1 MRLFWLVIKNI
12 QLIFLI
18 LLLECSL
25 PDIVEPVKW
34 NMHVEFPIIDQ
45 TIPVSTF
52 LQQKPVNDL
61 PYDTSE
67 SGDTISF
74 VRSDTVEY
82 TFEQK
87 LGISDSNEIKHTL
100 GACTIGNMDPI
111 NIQLQVPSGLPV
123 RCNHSMQLNDPVTI
137 SMSKKGLSIEGFS
150 YVLFDP
156 SSPEMKV
163 TVTNQTTQCEMNDV
177 VIALMDRDDAFAVL
191 HIPHLSVN
199 ETSTVSVPVAGK
211 KIRSPASIAVS
222 VAIPRGAVVH
232 CSDQINIRFSFNGL
246 VISEAEIEDRFI
258 DYGTTFS
265 GILPIADSL
274 EIEHVETENAS
285 LELNIWSPARLKVKM
300 CGSFVNTTKLGQT
313 KKVSRHVRD
322 MPNKNPSGMFSDDTL
337 VALLDSTYR
346 TFYVPLSPM
355 DLFPDWD
362 LNGLHSTIGCVFN
375 ISVVHEGK
383 MLRFNKNDQLVIK
396 MRTSRFPLKK
406 IEGRFLK
413 KLGHTSSM
421 SVNSGFGTTTKE
433 IKKIQ
438 NSFSFNAARLKFDL
452 DPGISPGSSIDS
464 LLVQVIMKAGNS
476 RIDSVVLTQ
485 TLMDI
490 TAGSHHSAIMDF
502 TGLFN
507 KWADTFSFD
516 VNLLLPTG
524 TGFTLQKHE
533 HGNDVFDKKVSIKP
547 VLSWKTIVPLCW
559 KVNETTL
566 IEVEKTVI
574 FLSEE
579 QIKMAKKIE
588 SPELKIL
595 LNILNKTNINCRIFA
610 LCAEKEY
617 EKQLMEFSDTI
628 FRSQEYLT
636 ELPKN
641 IFAVTGQTGVV
652 LAPRNG
658 ISLNEIVLDS
668 SCIDAFIRGGHCI
681 IRWFVSIQP
690 GETDAL
696 KSSDYF
702 QIKAAGVID
711 GTGNSETLTR
721 LN

>member
-1 MRLFWLVIKNI
+1 MRLFWLIIRVIQ
-12 QLIFLI
+12 QLFL
-18 LLLECSL
+18 LFLVECSL

-74 VRSDTVEY
+74 VSSDTVAY

-87 LGISDSNEIKHTL
+87 LGISDTNEFKHTL

-111 NIQLQVPSGLPV
+111 SMQLQVASALPV
-123 RCNHSMQLNDPVTI
+123 RCEHPLQLNDPATI
-137 SMSKKGLSIEGFS
+137 SMSKKGLSIDGIS
-150 YVLFDP
+150 YVLFDS
-156 SSPEMKV
+156 SSPEMKI
-163 TVTNQTTQCEMNDV
+163 TVANQTTQCEMNDV
-177 VIALMDRDDAFAVL
+177 VIALMDHDDAFAVI
-191 HIPHLSVN
+191 HIPHLSVK
-199 ETSTVSVPVAGK
+199 ETTTISVPVAGK
-211 KIRSPASIAVS
+211 KIRSPAALAVS
-222 VAIPRGAVVH
+222 VATPRGAVVH
-232 CSDQINIRFSFNGL
+232 CSDQMNIQFSFNGL
-246 VISEAEIEDRFI
+246 VVSEAEIEDKFI
-258 DYGTTFS
+258 NYGTTFS

-274 EIEHVETENAS
+274 EIEHIETENAS

-300 CGSFVNTTKLGQT
+300 CGSFLNSTQPGQT
-313 KKVSRHVRD
+313 KKVTRPYRD
-322 MPNKNPSGMFSDDTL
+322 VTNKKISGMFSDDTL
-337 VALLDSTYR
+337 VALLDSTCH
-346 TFYVPLSPM
+346 TFSVPLSSM

-362 LNGLHSTIGCVFN
+362 LSRLHSTIGCVFN

-413 KLGHTSSM
+413 KLGHAASTS
-421 SVNSGFGTTTKE
+421 VKSGIGATTKE
-433 IKKIQ
+433 IKEIQ

-464 LLVQVIMKAGNS
+464 LLVQVIMKAGNC

-485 TLMDI
+485 TLTDI
-490 TAGSHHSAIMDF
+490 TAGSHHCAIMDF

-507 KWADTFSFD
+507 RWPETFSFD

-524 TGFTLQKHE
+524 TGFTLQRYE
-533 HGNDVFDKKVSIKP
+533 NGNKVSDKNVSINP
-547 VLSWKTIVPLCW
+547 VLSWKAIVPLCW

-566 IEVEKTVI
+566 IELEKTVI
-574 FLSEE
+574 SLNDE
-579 QIKMAKKIE
+579 QMKMAKKIE
-588 SPELKIL
+588 SPELKIV
-595 LNILNKTNINCRIFA
+595 LNILNQTNIHCRIFA
-610 LCAEKEY
+610 VCAAKEY
-617 EKQLMEFSDTI
+617 EKQLMEFPDTI

-636 ELPKN
+636 KLPEN
-641 IFAVTGQTGVV
+641 IFTVTGNAGVV

-668 SCIDAFIRGGHCI
+668 SCIDAFISGGNCI
-681 IRWFVSIQP
+681 IRWFLSIQP

-711 GTGNSETLTR
+711 GTGNSETLTKFD
-721 LN
+721 